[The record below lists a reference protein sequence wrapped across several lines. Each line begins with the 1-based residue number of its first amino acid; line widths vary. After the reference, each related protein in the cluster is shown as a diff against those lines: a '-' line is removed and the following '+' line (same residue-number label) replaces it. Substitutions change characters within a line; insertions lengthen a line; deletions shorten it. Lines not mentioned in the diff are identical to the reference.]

1 MKFINILPVVALFLF
16 GITAC
21 KKDFL
26 DTKIDTNATP
36 ETIITNRA
44 TLFNFANAFY
54 AALPYE
60 LSLSSGSP
68 FQQGGVGSLDNNL
81 FGAASDEAIQTNVSA
96 PNVRPFNQGSLSPI
110 NVPENV
116 DQTYKTLY
124 DGIRAANFF
133 LQYSIGYKEFLLR
146 NRDTTS
152 TSAINIFREDSLNI
166 AWFRGEAHIARAFY
180 YTELLKRYGGVPI
193 INTTLDQAAS
203 LDIPKASFDSTVNF
217 ILSEI
222 DGYKDSVQL
231 NWKTSAFKGNDG
243 RFTKGAALAIK
254 SRVLLYAASPRNN
267 TGSDASKWQKA
278 AEAARE
284 ILTTSGL
291 NMSLFTGGYGALFL
305 GSNPI
310 VSTNNE
316 VIMAVRKPASNFP
329 EQLNYP
335 ISTPGGSTGL
345 SPSHNLVEA
354 YEYIG
359 AANPANPYAN
369 RDPRL
374 AATIVTNGST
384 WTNRV
389 IDQSAGGGDD
399 MAKANTSRTGYY
411 LKKFLTDNLNLQQ
424 GGTAQHN
431 WILFRYAEILL
442 NYAEA
447 MNEAFGADMQPAGY
461 PMSARAALKLVRDRA
476 STLLPAVTAASGTA
490 FRNAVKQERRIE
502 LAFEGHRYW
511 DLLRWRDAENILNQP
526 IRGVRVTKNTNN
538 TFNYA
543 VFEVAQRVFKTPMY
557 FLPFSRAEIVNARGT
572 LVQNPGY

>member
-1 MKFINILPVVALFLF
+1 LLFLS
-16 GITAC
+16 AC

-54 AALPYE
+54 ASLPYE

-68 FQQGGVGSLDNNL
+68 FVQGGVGSLDNNL
-81 FGAASDEAIQTNVSA
+81 FGAASDEALQTNVSA
-96 PNVRPFNQGSLSPI
+96 PNVRPFNQGTLSPI
-110 NVPENV
+110 NVPSNV

-152 TSAINIFREDSLNI
+152 VSAINIFREDSLNI
-166 AWFRGEAHIARAFY
+166 AWYRGEAHIARAFY

-193 INTTLDQAAS
+193 INTTLDQAAT
-203 LDIPKASFDSTVNF
+203 LDIPRTSFDSTVGF

-222 DGYKDSVQL
+222 DGYKDSVQV

-267 TGSDASKWQKA
+267 AGSDPARWQRA

-284 ILTTSGL
+284 LLTTTGL
-291 NMSLFTGGYGALFL
+291 NLALFTGGYGNLFL

-335 ISTPGGSTGL
+335 VSTPGGNTGIT
-345 SPSHNLVEA
+345 PSHNLVEA
-354 YEYIG
+354 YEYTG
-359 AANPANPYAN
+359 APNPANPYAN

-374 AATIVTNGST
+374 TATVVVNGST
-384 WTNRV
+384 WTGRV
-389 IDQSAGGGDD
+389 IDQSAGATDD
-399 MAKANTSRTGYY
+399 MAKANASRTGYY
-411 LKKFLTDNLNLQQ
+411 LKKFLSDNLNLQQ

-447 MNEAFGADMQPAGY
+447 MNEAYGADAQPTGY
-461 PMSARAALKLVRDRA
+461 PMTARAALKLIRDRA
-476 STLLPAVTAASGTA
+476 STALPAVSAASGA
-490 FRNAVKQERRIE
+490 GFRTAVKNERRVE

-511 DLLRWRDAENILNQP
+511 DLLRWKDAETVLNQP
-526 IRGVRVTKNTNN
+526 VRGVRITKNVNN
-538 TFNYA
+538 TFTYS
-543 VFEVAQRVFKTPMY
+543 VADVAARAFSTPMY